1 MSKDIRFSD
10 HSQLKLEVLK
20 NHGLFI
26 SSKFVRETINS
37 PDKLEIKEN
46 NKRIAQKRFNEN
58 LVIRIVYREFS
69 TFILIITLYPGKK
82 SRYEKNKL

>member
-10 HSQLKLEVLK
+10 HSQLKLEILK
-20 NHGLFI
+20 SHGIFI
-26 SSKFVRETINS
+26 SRQFVRETINC

-58 LVIRIVYREFS
+58 LVIRAVYREFS

-82 SRYEKNKL
+82 SRYEKNQL